1 MKCPYCMEE
10 IMEGAKKCKHCG
22 EFLDKEMKQE
32 SNIPSIPEKNKTV
45 ALILCFFLWGFGI
58 HCFYLWKIGKGI
70 LYLLT
75 WWLLLI
81 GVLVDFIMMLLCKEE
96 DFEEKFCK

>member
-32 SNIPSIPEKNKTV
+32 SSIPSIPEKNKTV
-45 ALILCFFLWGFGI
+45 ALILCFFL
-58 HCFYLWKIGKGI
+58 
-70 LYLLT
+70 
-75 WWLLLI
+75 
-81 GVLVDFIMMLLCKEE
+81 
-96 DFEEKFCK
+96 